1 MAAGAGGEDD
11 VLISVYSVAMHTD
24 GGSGCG
30 LPTDPI
36 VFVGDAGTDGRKMC
50 SFSASYFLS
59 KKQVMA
65 DDEWSPYPDPNRPP
79 PPPDASVVSHYARM
93 NPLGRALAKALTSL
107 AEDDELGIDIDSSYA
122 PSHQQ
127 QGKTDERKDGEE
139 QSDDDSTGEKRGRK
153 RSRRKVGDDDSSTTD
168 NDEQAAAAK
177 VSVDDKMKE
186 HLLQSFGDAVAE
198 TDWYGQNNVEEGK
211 SLSTTNKSHLAPN
224 APSGLLRG
232 KVKHYNRF
240 GRQWRI
246 LAEDVEIRPRVRLEK
261 DGRVRRRGHQKRSE
275 RQSLWER
282 SLEHDEEQIQAVADT
297 DEAAG
302 EAAGDSAD
310 PASAV
315 AASSSS
321 NGPDLEGLDV
331 EGNTVRIKGDV
342 LILAYDDV

>member
-1 MAAGAGGEDD
+1 M
-11 VLISVYSVAMHTD
+11 LIFQPH
-24 GGSGCG
+24 
-30 LPTDPI
+30 I
-36 VFVGDAGTDGRKMC
+36 
-50 SFSASYFLS
+50 FLS

-107 AEDDELGIDIDSSYA
+107 AEDDELGIDVDSSYA
-122 PSHQQ
+122 PSRQQ
-127 QGKTDERKDGEE
+127 QGKIDERKDEEE
-139 QSDDDSTGEKRGRK
+139 QSDDISTAEKRGRK
-153 RSRRKVGDDDSSTTD
+153 RPRHKADDDGSSTTD
-168 NDEQAAAAK
+168 SDEQDATAK
-177 VSVDDKMKE
+177 VSVDDKLKE

-198 TDWYGQNNVEEGK
+198 TDWYGQNHVEEGK
-211 SLSTTNKSHLAPN
+211 SPSITNKSYAAPN

-246 LAEDVEIRPRVRLEK
+246 LAEDVEVRPRVRLEK

-282 SLEHDEEQIQAVADT
+282 SLEHDEEQIQAVAGD

-310 PASAV
+310 TASAV

-321 NGPDLEGLDV
+321 NSPDLEGLDV

>member
-1 MAAGAGGEDD
+1 M
-11 VLISVYSVAMHTD
+11 LISVYMYMYSVAMHTE
-24 GGSGCG
+24 GGHGG
-30 LPTDPI
+30 LSSRSARHALVSFI
-36 VFVGDAGTDGRKMC
+36 FNGDGRTVLI
-50 SFSASYFLS
+50 FSLIFSLQKATLE
-59 KKQVMA
+59 VMA

-127 QGKTDERKDGEE
+127 QQGKTDERKDGKE
-139 QSDDDSTGEKRGRK
+139 QSDDNSTGEKRGRK
-153 RSRRKVGDDDSSTTD
+153 RSRRKVGDDDSSATG

-186 HLLQSFGDAVAE
+186 HLLQSFGDAVAK

-211 SLSTTNKSHLAPN
+211 SLSTTNKSHPASN

-246 LAEDVEIRPRVRLEK
+246 LAEDVDIRPRVRLEK

-282 SLEHDEEQIQAVADT
+282 SLEHDEEQIQAVAGT

-302 EAAGDSAD
+302 EAAGGSAD

>member
-1 MAAGAGGEDD
+1 
-11 VLISVYSVAMHTD
+11 
-24 GGSGCG
+24 
-30 LPTDPI
+30 
-36 VFVGDAGTDGRKMC
+36 
-50 SFSASYFLS
+50 
-59 KKQVMA
+59 MA
-65 DDEWSPYPDPNRPP
+65 DDDWSPYPDPNRPP

-107 AEDDELGIDIDSSYA
+107 AEDDELGIDIDSSDA
-122 PSHQQ
+122 PSRQQ
-127 QGKTDERKDGEE
+127 QGKTDERKDDEE
-139 QSDDDSTGEKRGRK
+139 QSDDNSTGRERVRK
-153 RSRRKVGDDDSSTTD
+153 RPRRKVGNSDSSVTDDS
-168 NDEQAAAAK
+168 EQAANAK

-186 HLLQSFGDAVAE
+186 HLVQSFGDAVAK

-211 SLSTTNKSHLAPN
+211 SPSITNKSHAAPN
-224 APSGLLRG
+224 APPGLLRG

-282 SLEHDEEQIQAVADT
+282 SLEHDEEQIQAVGD